1 LYGHRKR
8 TKLIVQGQNVF
19 MGMLMPGYYGKPGF
33 FQRLLLVGVFAPLF
47 FSCQKQAIG
56 KNDLSPV
63 AAPQSIILKISES
76 NVILLAG
83 NEAHPVIS
91 MHWDPATGLPTG
103 PAKFTVQAAIRGTGF
118 DAPITIGTSA
128 LPAITFTVG
137 EFNEQMRRLL
147 EPGKPAMVD
156 IRIVGQFGGGSDIIS
171 NAMALE
177 VTTYKSTKTYS
188 AAQMFRV
195 PGNYQ
200 SWKVAGAPTL
210 VAASEAGI
218 YEGYIHFNCQQ
229 PQFLMVKGVNAWD
242 PLATYSDIGGNK
254 IGFNGLFFSLPGGGG
269 DYRLKVNTNTNVW
282 SYTKIENWGLA
293 GTAVAGK
300 ESTMQLQQEENS
312 LSWRLTAFLQQ
323 GSFRIRANG
332 SDAIRFGHNPEE
344 NVGVP
349 DYNGA
354 DIRVE
359 KAGNYTVVLN
369 LDDAGNYMYS
379 LQRIS

>member
-1 LYGHRKR
+1 MRM
-8 TKLIVQGQNVF
+8 LIPISYV
-19 MGMLMPGYYGKPGF
+19 KSGF
-33 FQRLLLVGVFAPLF
+33 FRRLFFLGTLAPLF
-47 FSCQKQAIG
+47 FSCQKDAIDKNNSSPVTAPQAI
-56 KNDLSPV
+56 N
-63 AAPQSIILKISES
+63 LKISES
-76 NVILLAG
+76 RLVLLAG
-83 NEAHPVIS
+83 NETHSAIS
-91 MHWDPATGLPTG
+91 MHWDTTAASPMG
-103 PAKFTVQAAIRGTGF
+103 PAKFMVQAAIRGTAF
-118 DAPITIGTSA
+118 DAPITIGTSV
-128 LPAITFTVG
+128 LPAVTFSVG

-147 EPGKPAMVD
+147 EPGKPGMID
-156 IRIVGQFGGGSDIIS
+156 LRIVGEFQGNAIVIS

-177 VTTYKSTKTYS
+177 VTTYKSYKTYS
-188 AAQMFRV
+188 SAQVFRV

-218 YEGYIHFNCQQ
+218 YEGYIHFNCRQ

-254 IGFNGLFFSLPGGGG
+254 IGFNGSFFSVPGGEGN
-269 DYRLKVNTNTNVW
+269 YRLKVNTNTNGW

-300 ESTMQLQQEENS
+300 ESAMQLQQEESS
-312 LSWRLTAFLQQ
+312 LSWRITTFLQQ

-332 SDAIRFGHNPEE
+332 DDAIRFGHNPEE
-344 NVGVP
+344 SVGVP

-354 DIRVE
+354 EMRVE
-359 KAGNYTVVLN
+359 KAGNYTVVLS
-369 LDDAGNYMYS
+369 LEDAGNYVYS